1 MILQTWAVY
10 LLRSSPEPEAS
21 VGNRAGKPPPTTEGE
36 NLPEALEVSSGKA
49 RAPAQL
55 ATGLS
60 RLPWCQCQVD
70 EIPDRYDSGISE
82 LSQTEQVL
90 IFADDEVRHCGGSA
104 FENAVVGWIF
114 SNDVQYFGWGD
125 VITECD
131 QLAPARPG
139 VLERIAIPLEL
150 VAENADCLG
159 PSIASKMSMRMFPAR
174 AWPMISVAGPPKCS
188 ALI

>member
-21 VGNRAGKPPPTTEGE
+21 VGNRAGKPPPTTEAE

-70 EIPDRYDSGISE
+70 EIPDRYDPGITRIV
-82 LSQTEQVL
+82 QTEQILV
-90 IFADDEVRHCGGSA
+90 FADDEVRLCGGSA
-104 FENAVVGWIF
+104 FEDAVVGWIF
-114 SNDVQYFGWGD
+114 LNDVQYFGWGD
-125 VITECD
+125 VITEGE
-131 QLAPARPG
+131 QLAAR

-150 VAENADCLG
+150 VAEHADRLG
-159 PSIASKMSMRMFPAR
+159 PSIASEMSMRMFPAR
-174 AWPMISVAGPPKCS
+174 AWPMITVAGPPKCS